1 MKEVGDRPEGVLRTV
16 RDVSR
21 CMTSVYLNDELVGIV
36 SDLQL
41 MLMPRDGVSI
51 DWRAWRAAKLP
62 DGEHRREEKP

>member
-1 MKEVGDRPEGVLRTV
+1 VKEVGDRPEGVLWTV

-21 CMTSVYLNDELVGIV
+21 CMTSVYLDDELVGVV

-51 DWRAWRAAKLP
+51 DWRAWRAAKLT
-62 DGEHRREEKP
+62 DGEHRREGEP